1 VGGAGA
7 GAGGPE
13 GTDFLRHSR
22 QALEAMHA
30 EARLL
35 VEPFASGEA
44 HGPAWAA
51 AGRGAHGGAPFVR
64 GTSVLSSVDGLSA
77 ESLEGGGDAAA
88 ACAALRRRVLEVEGE
103 LARRSADAMLL
114 DAHVRRLEI
123 DAAASGPAAGGAA
136 GARPPPPRSCTDW
149 TRLVLLPVLT
159 GHVSSFSPY

>member
-1 VGGAGA
+1 MGGAGA

-123 DAAASGPAAGGAA
+123 DAAASGPAAGGA
-136 GARPPPPRSCTDW
+136 PPPPPLPLSCTDW